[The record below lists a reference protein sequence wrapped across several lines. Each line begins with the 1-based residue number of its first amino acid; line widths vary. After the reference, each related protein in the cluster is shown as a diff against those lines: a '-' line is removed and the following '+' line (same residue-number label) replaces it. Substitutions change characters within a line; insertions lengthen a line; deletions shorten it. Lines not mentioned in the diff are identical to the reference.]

1 MTSRRISEF
10 VAIAALIILLTY
22 ITDAAIGQGKSG
34 FLPLTAGQRGML
46 FGTSSIVLFFV
57 AIGIGFKERS
67 RVTGGL
73 VTAGG
78 AIMGTSVLVA
88 SAIGEGGL
96 GSIRSSFL
104 GIIIVGYII
113 MGMGILMLVR
123 TKKAVG

>member
-1 MTSRRISEF
+1 MISRRISEF

-22 ITDAAIGQGKSG
+22 IADAAIGQGKSG
-34 FLPLTAGQRGML
+34 FLPLTAGQRGMI
-46 FGTSSIVLFFV
+46 FGTSSIVLFLV

-88 SAIGEGGL
+88 SAMGEGGL
-96 GSIRSSFL
+96 GSIRGSFL

-113 MGMGILMLVR
+113 MGLGILMLVR